1 MLPKL
6 VVVYNS
12 ICHKAGND
20 SSFYKQN
27 ENWLNFTSNFA
38 LSPGWTGLEEKIEKK
53 ILEQQTPRLL
63 TTEVISC
70 KACGVWSLKCL

>member
-12 ICHKAGND
+12 ICNKAGND
-20 SSFYKQN
+20 SSFCKQN
-27 ENWLNFTSNFA
+27 ENSLNFTSNFA

-53 ILEQQTPRLL
+53 F
-63 TTEVISC
+63 
-70 KACGVWSLKCL
+70 